1 MRFILTALIL
11 TFATQVAA
19 GYINDRNEWNKTA
32 KDKSFQAAYAMG
44 AFDQITQKYH
54 GAKKGWGVWIKK
66 INKCALE
73 MKFTGHDLADL
84 INSHY
89 QDLENWQHSANVALQ
104 EGLVKVCKTKK

>member
-1 MRFILTALIL
+1 MRQRSMGRIKPCIPGLY
-11 TFATQVAA
+11 A
-19 GYINDRNEWNKTA
+19 GRRWV
-32 KDKSFQAAYAMG
+32 
-44 AFDQITQKYH
+44 FDQITQRYQ
-54 GAKKGWGVWIKK
+54 GVKKGWGVWIRK

-89 QDLENWQHSANVALQ
+89 RDLANWQHSANVALQ